1 MNAMTKIVAAVVMT
15 GATSFVSTSANGW
28 WDNDSYDRYD
38 RWYGG
43 PWYGGYP
50 RWGPGWGDYRGW
62 ANYPGYSRGS
72 TIIVNPSGDAGF
84 DESADSVPVPRLAVP
99 E

>member
-15 GATSFVSTSANGW
+15 GATSFISTSANGW
-28 WDNDSYDRYD
+28 WDSDRRYD

-84 DESADSVPVPRLAVP
+84 DESADSVPVPRLPVP